1 MITVYEADEYKDKV
15 AKEEVKEEPKK
26 EVKGKKDGTTSK

>member
-1 MITVYEADEYKDKV
+1 MITVYEADEYKELN
-15 AKEEVKEEPKK
+15 AVKEEPKK